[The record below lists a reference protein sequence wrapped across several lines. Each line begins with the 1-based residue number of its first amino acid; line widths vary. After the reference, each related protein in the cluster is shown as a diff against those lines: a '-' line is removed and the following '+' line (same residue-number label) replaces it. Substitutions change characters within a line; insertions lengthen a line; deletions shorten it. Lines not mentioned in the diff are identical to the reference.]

1 MPCGCDAVRPRCR
14 RSCTTQIATADDDLP
29 GKQRVV
35 CCLAERGMQMLF
47 ARPAAGGGVELAGK
61 VTWDNG
67 QTWSEAMTVMK
78 LPTDHWSTPLALLA
92 HDGELHL
99 FWMVDRGR
107 GGRPGI
113 EYMIDIWH
121 SRSSDGRT
129 KWPEPRCIWKGYV
142 GSINGMAQLRSG
154 RIVVPFAYWRGGVP
168 RRPDRSQRHHDHLLR
183 RQRPNLEG
191 IVRQTDCPLL

>member
-1 MPCGCDAVRPRCR
+1 MVCP
-14 RSCTTQIATADDDLP
+14 ADNAWFVALP
-29 GKQRVV
+29 DGT
-35 CCLAERGMQMLF
+35 MQMLF

-61 VTWDNG
+61 VTPDNG
-67 QTWSEAMTVMK
+67 QTWSEPAAVMK
-78 LPTDHWSTPLALLA
+78 LPADHWSTPLALLA
-92 HDGELHL
+92 QDGELHL

-168 RRPDRSQRHHDHLLR
+168 TAPPTGPSSARPTTPNTWSGSSPPAT
-183 RQRPNLEG
+183 RPSSATT
-191 IVRQTDCPLL
+191 ITR